1 MKRDEFEKV
10 LEYALKAPIVVDPRW
25 NIVPEKL
32 RDMALPLRILHSLD
46 CVKNQRA
53 TEFEAL
59 IYLHT
64 ASMSQPLSDEWAR
77 IYMWLFRK
85 YFPEKAKRINV
96 PEVTLNSYEKHL
108 LDQLRYRIFKTQMK
122 HIRGSV
128 RGKRGV
134 RKCVRSEYILISRLG

>member
-1 MKRDEFEKV
+1 MKRSEFEKV

-32 RDMALPLRILHSLD
+32 KDMALPLRILHSLD
-46 CVKNQRA
+46 CIKEQKA

-77 IYMWLFRK
+77 IYMWLFWK

-96 PEVTLNSYEKHL
+96 PEVTLGSYEKHL
-108 LDQLRYRIFKTQMK
+108 LNQLRYRIFKTQMK
-122 HIRGSV
+122 HIRG
-128 RGKRGV
+128 KKGV
-134 RKCVRSEYILISRLG
+134 RKCVRSECILISRLG